1 MALDSVNDRDVI
13 HGSVKS
19 TKQTDPKGGVHRA
32 TDMMRELSSDWVFG
46 WCLVSDLDLPLEFV
60 VPIVVLHERRG
71 GSVV

>member
-19 TKQTDPKGGVHRA
+19 TKQTDPKEGVHRA
-32 TDMMRELSSDWVFG
+32 TDMMRELSNGDWVFG

-60 VPIVVLHERRG
+60 VPRPLTCTEDRQ
-71 GSVV
+71 S